1 MVQHGRPS
9 ITPVRTRLQ
18 KSGYHLSQKQ
28 KNKSPLVCLSWPRS
42 SVVAHLSSLFPHRM
56 LVGLTRRA
64 LPPRQPCA
72 LPHHLSVVDHRQAR
86 RYLAMIARA
95 HMSWHLRS
103 SPIEPRAPKSMASAG
118 GARTPPDPT

>member
-9 ITPVRTRLQ
+9 VTPVRTWLH

-42 SVVAHLSSLFPHRM
+42 SMAAHLSALFPHRM
-56 LVGLTRRA
+56 LVGLTCCA
-64 LPPRQPCA
+64 LPPRQPCT
-72 LPHHLSVVDHRQAR
+72 LPHHLSVVHRRQAR
-86 RYLAMIARA
+86 RYPAMTARA

-103 SPIEPRAPKSMASAG
+103 SPTELRAPTSMAGAG
-118 GARTPPDPT
+118 GACTPPNPT